1 MKLTTKA
8 GDIIDVDVKNRHV
21 TFSDGKGSPF
31 TYVSGIYTGSTSVR
45 FKDASRHT
53 FLRITDEIV
62 SIEGSPFEGVVAEP
76 GNVLFFTKNSAY
88 EIDQEQKQFRRL
100 AGLNPVETPDQ
111 EWVPY
116 THVEGLKVG
125 QRALIFPVTR
135 PNDPLV
141 TSPVREI
148 QGTLVEPPADPGLLS
163 VSVAMVKAEIPRSPL

>member
-1 MKLTTKA
+1 M
-8 GDIIDVDVKNRHV
+8 KNRHV
-21 TFSDGKGSPF
+21 TFSDGKGFPF
-31 TYVSGIYTGSTSVR
+31 EHLTGAFVGSVSVR
-45 FKDASRHT
+45 FRNKNRDEIY
-53 FLRITDEIV
+53 RITDEIV
-62 SIEGSPFEGVVAEP
+62 ATEGSPFEHVAVEP

-100 AGLNPVETPDQ
+100 AGLNVVTTPDH

-116 THVEGLKVG
+116 TRIEGLKIG
-125 QRALIFPVTR
+125 QRALLYPAAR
-135 PNDPLV
+135 PDDPLV